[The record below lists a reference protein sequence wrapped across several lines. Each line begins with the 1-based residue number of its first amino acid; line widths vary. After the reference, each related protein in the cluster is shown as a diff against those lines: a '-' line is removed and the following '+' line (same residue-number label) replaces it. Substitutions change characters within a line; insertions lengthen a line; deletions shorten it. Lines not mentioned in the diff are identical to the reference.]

1 MNHRFDINGYREEG
15 STTTPFDMHIRN
27 RTSRYHVVI
36 QTAQKLAAKE
46 PRVAAKAE
54 RLIRYYERLIARHRT
69 FIEREGIDPPEI
81 SAWRWFPVRDAARR
95 DDT

>member
-1 MNHRFDINGYREEG
+1 MNERFDINGYREEG

-36 QTAQKLAAKE
+36 QTAQKLAAKN
-46 PRVAAKAE
+46 PRVAAEAE
-54 RLIRYYERLIARHRT
+54 RIIRHYERLIVQHRT

-81 SAWRWFPVRDAARR
+81 SEWRWPHGPSKAARNGS
-95 DDT
+95 